1 LRRLLRGLVVVART
15 DGRCERH
22 RHHRGFGLALLLMSP
37 YRLLRMPFML
47 FVEFFRCTPA
57 IVQIVWIFYC
67 VPMLF
72 DVFLDPITM
81 GVLALGLNL
90 TAFNAEAYRASIQA
104 VPKEQIDAGIA
115 LGLNPWQRIL
125 HIVFPTAFRAS
136 VPVLLT
142 NGIVIFQQS
151 ALVAI
156 VAIADLMYEAQV
168 AGDGN
173 LSPDRDLHRRRS
185 HLFRGVVPRHP
196 DRRPAGAP
204 PPTARKLGGQMSLDF
219 SVLARFEHALLL
231 GLMTTL
237 ELTVVCILLGCT
249 LGFLLASHERRAAPS
264 FA

>member
-1 LRRLLRGLVVVART
+1 MNYTFDFNSITFAPLLRGLMVSLELTVAANII
-15 DGRCERH
+15 GVIA
-22 RHHRGFGLALLLMSP
+22 GFGLALLLMSP

-115 LGLNPWQRIL
+115 LGLNPWQL
-125 HIVFPTAFRAS
+125 VLYIVFPTAFRAS

-156 VAIADLMYEAQV
+156 VAIADLMYEAKSLATETHRPIETFTVV
-168 AGDGN
+168 ALIYFAVSFPITQIVGF
-173 LSPDRDLHRRRS
+173 LERRR
-185 HLFRGVVPRHP
+185 
-196 DRRPAGAP
+196 
-204 PPTARKLGGQMSLDF
+204 Q
-219 SVLARFEHALLL
+219 
-231 GLMTTL
+231 
-237 ELTVVCILLGCT
+237 
-249 LGFLLASHERRAAPS
+249 LLAS
-264 FA
+264 

>member
-1 LRRLLRGLVVVART
+1 MNYAFDFNAVSFAPLLRGLWVSLELTVAANIM
-15 DGRCERH
+15 GIVA
-22 RHHRGFGLALLLMSP
+22 GFGLALLLMSP
-37 YRLLRMPFML
+37 YRLVRVPFML

-81 GVLALGLNL
+81 GIMALGLNL

-125 HIVFPTAFRAS
+125 YIVFPTAFRAS

-156 VAIADLMYEAQV
+156 VAIADLMYEGKSLATETYRPIETFTVV
-168 AGDGN
+168 ALIYFAVSFPVTQIVGF
-173 LSPDRDLHRRRS
+173 LERRR
-185 HLFRGVVPRHP
+185 
-196 DRRPAGAP
+196 
-204 PPTARKLGGQMSLDF
+204 Q
-219 SVLARFEHALLL
+219 
-231 GLMTTL
+231 
-237 ELTVVCILLGCT
+237 
-249 LGFLLASHERRAAPS
+249 LLAS
-264 FA
+264 